1 MAGKDILLLIAG
13 NIIAA
18 FAIVSA
24 VFIYKRIKRKK
35 LKAFHV
41 KNETDNLF

>member
-1 MAGKDILLLIAG
+1 MSEKEIFIIVAG
-13 NIIAA
+13 NFIAA
-18 FAIVSA
+18 FVIVSA